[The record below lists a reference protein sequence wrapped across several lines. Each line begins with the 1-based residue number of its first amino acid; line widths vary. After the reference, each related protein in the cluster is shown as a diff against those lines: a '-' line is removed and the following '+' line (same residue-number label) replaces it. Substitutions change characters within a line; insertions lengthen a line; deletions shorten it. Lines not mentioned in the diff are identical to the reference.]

1 MGKEGKIPTMESP
14 ATYRIRVSGLLDA
27 SWSERLGGMTVTATG
42 GRDSP
47 GTTTLEGRLSD
58 QAALNGVL
66 SALYEQHMPVI
77 SVNCL
82 DCGKTPRSEG
92 GWE

>member
-1 MGKEGKIPTMESP
+1 MGKKTKIPSMDGP
-14 ATYRIRVSGLLDA
+14 ASYRIRIGGLLDA

-47 GTTTLEGRLSD
+47 GTTTLEGRLPD

-77 SVNCL
+77 SVDCL
-82 DCGKTPRSEG
+82 DCSEG
-92 GWE
+92 L